1 MKKNQKF
8 DFVVERTKTGFSAY
22 AADLPVFSTGKTI
35 SILQKNLAE
44 ALALTLDVETEAI
57 KPEQIL
63 LSFDLKQF
71 FQHYRVLNVKFLAER
86 IGMNPS
92 LFSQYV
98 QGHKKPSAKQTARIL
113 QGIHEVGKEL
123 VELELN

>member
-1 MKKNQKF
+1 MKKDQKF

-35 SILQKNLAE
+35 STLQKNLAE
-44 ALALTLDVETEAI
+44 ALALALDVETEAI
-57 KPEQIL
+57 KPEQIS

-123 VELELN
+123 AELELN